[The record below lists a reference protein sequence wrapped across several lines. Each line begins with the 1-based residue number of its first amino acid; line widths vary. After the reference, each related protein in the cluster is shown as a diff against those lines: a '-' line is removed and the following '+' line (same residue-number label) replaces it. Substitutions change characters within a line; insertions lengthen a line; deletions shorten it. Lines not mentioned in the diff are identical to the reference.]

1 MKTTILIIMAV
12 ALAACSP
19 KYEEQHYPVLPDD
32 LKDCKFYE
40 ISNGG
45 STIKVVR
52 CPNSQTSTTWTQSN
66 GKSRTTRSAVV
77 IDEGGQQWQK

>member
-1 MKTTILIIMAV
+1 MKALFVILTAV
-12 ALAACSP
+12 ALTACSP
-19 KYEEQHYPVLPDD
+19 SYEEKHYPVLPAE

-40 ISNGG
+40 VSNGG

-52 CPNSQTSTTWTQSN
+52 CPNSQTSTTWMQSN
-66 GKSRTTRSAVV
+66 GKSSTTRSAVV